1 MKIANQNKRITR
13 RGTREIKFIF
23 QTITTLQGE
32 DIVFLATDVTLPGAV
47 DWVMMQSCFGSHF
60 MLVLEKQ
67 EKFDGH
73 VQFFAGKI
81 SFDFRRISN
90 PVFL

>member
-1 MKIANQNKRITR
+1 
-13 RGTREIKFIF
+13 
-23 QTITTLQGE
+23 
-32 DIVFLATDVTLPGAV
+32 
-47 DWVMMQSCFGSHF
+47 MMQSCFGSHF

-81 SFDFRRISN
+81 SFDFRQEDDEIEVRISN
-90 PVFL
+90 PDFFYKSTV